1 VSAPIARTA
10 RAEALARE
18 MLADNEAELLERV
31 AELEARIATY
41 RELLSTALSQA
52 HECQR
57 EIARLRHA
65 YHAALDERRRETRAA

>member
-1 VSAPIARTA
+1 
-10 RAEALARE
+10 
-18 MLADNEAELLERV
+18 
-31 AELEARIATY
+31 
-41 RELLSTALSQA
+41 LSTALSQA